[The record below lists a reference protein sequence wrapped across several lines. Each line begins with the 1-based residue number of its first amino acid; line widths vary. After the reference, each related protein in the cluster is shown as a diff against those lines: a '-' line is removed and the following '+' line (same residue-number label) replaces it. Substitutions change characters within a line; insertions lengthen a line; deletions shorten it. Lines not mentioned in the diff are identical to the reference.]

1 MKQFLFVYEKIDG
14 GSAYVTISAQNQ
26 GIAIAKFKKARND
39 YRKIIKI
46 KKEK

>member
-1 MKQFLFVYEKIDG
+1 MKQFLFVYEKIGG
-14 GSAYVTISAQNQ
+14 GSACVTVSAKNE
-26 GIAIAKFKKARND
+26 GIAISKFKKARND